1 MKVRVEGGR
10 TLTLRTREF
19 VAEGGEGK
27 VWARKGVA
35 YKVYADPARVLP
47 ESKIAALRT
56 INSADVVT
64 PDRRLLDP
72 ETGAPIGYTM
82 RHVAGAWALGQLFAR
97 SFCDRHGFGPTDAQA
112 VVGSMRE
119 AIAAVHQAGVLVV
132 DLSDVNVL
140 VDPGDRR
147 PSFIDTDSWQTP
159 GHPATAVTPAICD
172 PLAAR
177 RGFSEDSDWFS
188 FAVLSF
194 QLLVGIHPFRGK
206 HPRVKGLADRME
218 AGLSVLDPDVSL
230 PSACRP
236 LSVIPPAY
244 RAWFAALFVDGRREP
259 PPSSVHAT
267 TGFVLPP
274 IRPMASPASSSL
286 IIEPRGDA
294 AGVIRQVIPG
304 DGNVDLWLLTAA
316 GVQRGVDGPLVHGPV
331 DPRTRAALGRDPS
344 SGAWLL
350 ATVDP
355 DGHVSLA
362 SDRALR
368 PDRLE
373 LSVQQ
378 LCATP
383 DGRIVALAG
392 GSLVELTAFPAGPH
406 ALRIVPRTIAAVL
419 PHATVLA
426 SGVAIQNV
434 LGRARVSLLSAPG
447 VAPQLAVPALDGL
460 PILDARY
467 ERGVLVVVART
478 SDGGLSRVIL
488 RCDAQ
493 GRRAET
499 RVETLPTDRE
509 AESNGVDL
517 VVTDA
522 GIAVHRPEPG
532 TLQVFERRPGRPL
545 PARTVSADAL
555 GGSWL
560 ARASDGSVVAICG
573 RTVQRIRLEPERP
586 VRAIPVVRPA

>member
-1 MKVRVEGGR
+1 MKVRIEGGR
-10 TLTLRTREF
+10 TLTLTTREF

-35 YKVYADPARVLP
+35 YKVYADPGRVLP

-56 INSADVVT
+56 IASPDVVT
-64 PDRRLLDP
+64 PEQRLLDP
-72 ETGAPIGYTM
+72 GSGTPIGYTM
-82 RHVAGAWALGQLFAR
+82 RHVAGAWTLGQLFAR
-97 SFCDRHGFGPTDAQA
+97 SFCDRHGFAPTDAYA
-112 VVGSMRE
+112 LVDAMRE
-119 AIAAVHQAGVLVV
+119 AIAAVHHAGVLVV

-140 VDPGDRR
+140 VDPSDRR

-159 GHPATAVTPAICD
+159 GHPATAVTAAICD
-172 PLAAR
+172 PR
-177 RGFSEDSDWFS
+177 SVGHGFSEASDWFS

-206 HPRVKGLADRME
+206 HPRVKGLADRMA
-218 AGLSVLDPDVSL
+218 AGLSVFDPDVSV

-236 LSVIPPAY
+236 LSVIPAAY
-244 RAWFAALFVDGRREP
+244 RAWLHALFVDGRREP
-259 PPSSVHAT
+259 PPSSVHAA

-274 IRPMASPASSSL
+274 IRPMVSPGASSL
-286 IIEPRGDA
+286 TIEPRGQA
-294 AGVIRQVIPG
+294 AGTIRQVVPG
-304 DGNVDLWLLTAA
+304 DADVDVWLLTAA
-316 GVQRGVDGPLVHGPV
+316 GVQRGVGGPLVHGPV
-331 DPRTRAALGRDPS
+331 GPRAALGRDPS

-350 ATVDP
+350 ATIDAN
-355 DGHVSLA
+355 GQLA
-362 SDRALR
+362 LWSDRKLE
-368 PDRLE
+368 PKRLA

-378 LCATP
+378 LCATS

-392 GSLVELTAFPAGPH
+392 GNLVELMVMSAGPH

-419 PHATVLA
+419 PHATALA

-434 LGRARVSLLSAPG
+434 LGRARVSLLTAPG

-478 SDGGLSRVIL
+478 SDGGLRRVIL
-488 RCDAQ
+488 RCDAH
-493 GRRAET
+493 GRHAET
-499 RVETLPTDRE
+499 HVEALPADRE
-509 AESNGVDL
+509 TEASAVDL

-522 GIAVHRPEPG
+522 GIAVLRPQPG
-532 TLQVFERRPGRPL
+532 TLQVFETRPGRPL
-545 PARTVSADAL
+545 PARTVPADAL

-560 ARASDGSVVAICG
+560 ARSADGSVLAICG
-573 RTVQRIRLEPERP
+573 RTVQRIGLEPKRP
-586 VRAIPVVRPA
+586 GRPIPAP